1 MSKINDNNIKV
12 NYYRVWMRNISLINM
27 VILG

>member
-1 MSKINDNNIKV
+1 MSKINDNNIKG